1 MGIESVHPD
10 FLRCMEGWTRVG
22 DVLAGRDAVMTRG
35 EPYLPMLESHRSN
48 SSDYAEYAGRGLW
61 YGATGRTHDGF
72 LGAIY
77 RREPTL
83 RLTRR
88 TERMKNNATGTGDS
102 FYTFSKF
109 ATGQVIGKGRYG
121 LFLDRPL
128 DGGDPYIVGYEAEEI
143 RNWRMRRVNGQ
154 LQLDQ
159 VILHEFDDVPADDG
173 FGSKIISRYRV
184 LELDSDGYFQVRI
197 FSRVEGGGVSRTE
210 GSGSYVETERFVPR
224 PTGKPIE
231 YIPFVFI
238 GPTHLR
244 PTPSKP
250 PLLDMADVNL
260 VHWRNSCDHQMALH
274 RIAFPQIVF
283 TGVDDVGNTAWI
295 NDAKRIWGLPMGATF
310 GMLEFKGDGLGAI
323 ERDLDRCEA
332 YMARLGARMLED
344 QKRVV
349 ETAEALSIRA
359 SGETSTLANI
369 ARTVGDGFQ
378 ILFRWAAEWESE
390 DASKVTVELNQ
401 DFHDGRMSPQD
412 LLSLVTTYQQG
423 VLPLEDFLWNLQRG
437 EVLKPGR
444 TLEEAQTLLE
454 SNPPILLGQSVS
466 LDEPSPGQVAQTP
479 RPQSAPGGIQTATKA
494 PRNGRSQV

>member
-10 FLRCMEGWTRVG
+10 YLRLFESWNRVG
-22 DVLAGRDAVMTRG
+22 DVIAGRDSVIARG
-35 EPYLPMLESHRSN
+35 ENYLPMLESHRS
-48 SSDYAEYAGRGLW
+48 DLKEYAAYAARGLW
-61 YGATGRTHDGF
+61 YGATARTHEGF

-83 RLTRR
+83 RLSKR
-88 TERMKNNATGTGDS
+88 TDRMKDNATGTGDS
-102 FYTFSKF
+102 FYTFSKS

-121 LFLDRPL
+121 LFLDRPV

-143 RNWRMRRVNGQ
+143 RNWRLRRVNGQ
-154 LQLDQ
+154 LVLDQ
-159 VILHEFDDVPADDG
+159 VILHEYDDVPAEDG
-173 FGSKIISRYRV
+173 FGSRIISRFRV
-184 LELDSDGYFQVRI
+184 LELDGDGFFRVRI
-197 FSRVEGGGVSRTE
+197 FSKQPDDNG
-210 GSGSYVETERFVPR
+210 YVETERFSPR

-231 YIPFVFI
+231 YVPFVFI
-238 GPTHLR
+238 GPHNLR
-244 PTPSKP
+244 PTPTKP

-260 VHWRNSCDHQMALH
+260 VHWRNSCDHQIALH

-283 TGVDDVGNTAWI
+283 TGVDDVGDTVWV
-295 NDAKRIWGLPMGATF
+295 NDGKRIWGLPQGATF
-310 GMLEFKGDGLGAI
+310 GMLEFRGDGLGAI

-369 ARTVGDGFQ
+369 SRTVGDGFQ
-378 ILFRWAAEWESE
+378 TIFRWAAEWESE
-390 DASKVTVELNQ
+390 DSSKLTVELNQ
-401 DFHDGRMSPQD
+401 DFHDGRMAAQD
-412 LLSLVTTYQQG
+412 LLALVSTYQQG

-454 SNPPILLGQSVS
+454 SQPPILVGQAVS
-466 LDEPSPGQVAQTP
+466 LEEPGLETAPETP
-479 RPQSAPGGIQTATKA
+479 SAPGGIQTAVKS
-494 PRNGRSQV
+494 PRNGRSMT